1 MRERFP
7 LLRREQVV
15 LQMLHPGPRPD
26 VGDRVLA
33 LVFAGEVVSLLAGV
47 FARQVDLEHA
57 DDAEGFV
64 AVTVDGVCGLSP
76 GGGWFD

>member
-7 LLRREQVV
+7 LLRREHVI
-15 LQMLHPGPRPD
+15 LQMLHPGPCPD

-33 LVFAGEVVSLLAGV
+33 LVFTGEVVSLLAGI

-57 DDAEGFV
+57 DDAERFIAV
-64 AVTVDGVCGLSP
+64 AVNGICVLSP
-76 GGGWFD
+76 GEVS